1 MLRTDKIYTTLIIFN
16 LLLSYVSFSQIQVE
30 DIAFM
35 DHIGDTA
42 TNAGGFYTRIL
53 RNVKTDGT
61 QEIVEYRN
69 KSNHMETKYYARFD
83 TLKRLVYLNYISKR
97 SSVDGGDGNG
107 IYKYKYNQGGIVIS
121 KEVYERIWFKYKF
134 IYAIIYDPSTG
145 KYEQINAD

>member
-1 MLRTDKIYTTLIIFN
+1 MLPNNKIYTSVIIFN
-16 LLLSYVSFSQIQVE
+16 LLLISVSFSQIQVE

-53 RNVKTDGT
+53 RNIKTDGT
-61 QEIVEYRN
+61 QEIDEYRN
-69 KSNHMETKYYARFD
+69 QSNHMETKYYARFD

-107 IYKYKYNQGGIVIS
+107 IYKYKYDQAGIVIS
-121 KEVYERIWFKYKF
+121 EEVFERIWFKYKF
-134 IYAIIYDPSTG
+134 IYAIIYGPSTG
-145 KYEQINAD
+145 KYEQISAD